1 LATGRVPTT
10 ANSPL
15 TAKGDLFGYSTTQA
29 RVAVGSDGESLVAD
43 SSATTGLRWQSTPSA
58 SNPVLNS
65 AFDIWQRGTSGS
77 ASGYTAGAGYNADRW
92 QNYYAG
98 TMTCSRQATND
109 TTNLPFIQYCAR
121 VQRNSGQTNTGG
133 YYISYTMESTD
144 SIRYAGRTVTL
155 SWYARAGSNYSPT
168 SSLLNYYL
176 QTGTGT
182 DGNNLFGFTGSV
194 NSLNSTVTLTTTW
207 QRFSA
212 TATLNT
218 NIAQIGL
225 AFYGNPTGTASTNDY
240 FEITGVQIDI
250 GNVALP
256 YRRYSGTLQGE
267 LAACER
273 YFKRWASGNGKV
285 ISNIAANST
294 SGGIAVFSIPK
305 MRTTPSLTV
314 SSQTHFGIGGVAD
327 CTAVS
332 LDASSSDSIA
342 AVNFTIGATSL
353 TNRYAYTAQTN
364 NASST
369 FDLSAEL

>member
-1 LATGRVPTT
+1 MATGRVPTT

-29 RVAVGSDGESLVAD
+29 RVAVGSDGDSLVAD

-77 ASGYTAGAGYNADRW
+77 ATGYTAGAGYNADRW

-144 SIRYAGRTVTL
+144 SIRYAGRLVTL

-256 YRRYSGTLQGE
+256 YRRYSGTLAGE
-267 LAACER
+267 LAACQR
-273 YFKRWASGNGKV
+273 YFVSTQTGIWT
-285 ISNIAANST
+285 ANSSTSAT
-294 SGGIAVFSIPK
+294 SGIYLPVT
-305 MRTTPSLTV
+305 MRATPTLYSTPSAIQLWDPQIGSFTQ
-314 SSQTHFGIGGVAD
+314 SSAN
-327 CTAVS
+327 AS
-332 LDASSSDSIA
+332 LPLGTTTKDFVIIQCN
-342 AVNFTIGATSL
+342 NFTGMTTGRMLFYQSGGSISL
-353 TNRYAYTAQTN
+353 G
-364 NASST
+364 
-369 FDLSAEL
+369 AEL